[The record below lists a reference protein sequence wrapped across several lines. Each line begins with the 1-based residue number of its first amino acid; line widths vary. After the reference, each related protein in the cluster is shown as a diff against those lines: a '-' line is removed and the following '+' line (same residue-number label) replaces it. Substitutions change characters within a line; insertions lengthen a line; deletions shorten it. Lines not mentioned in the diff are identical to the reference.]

1 MNKRE
6 FWELINK
13 SVTMEKN
20 QYNWLTN
27 QLAEKK
33 VIEIVAFHEICS
45 KIQSKLIN
53 NTELLGVLQ
62 TRVDFISDDGYCYFC
77 EWLISKGE
85 EVIKSVLK
93 DPNNLIHLLPEKTR
107 FPPSNEGFTYV
118 TSEAYE
124 KKRQN
129 VLDDIDTSEDEN
141 KFVLLMTDDFYEA
154 INKITQ
160 V

>member
-1 MNKRE
+1 MKERE
-6 FWELINK
+6 CWDLLNQ
-13 SVTMEKN
+13 SVTMEEN
-20 QYNWLTN
+20 QYNWLAN

-33 VIEIVAFHEICS
+33 VIEIVEFNKFFS
-45 KIQSKLIN
+45 KIQSKLVN
-53 NTELLGVLQ
+53 DTELLGVLQ
-62 TRVDFISDDGYCYFC
+62 TRVSFVSDDGYCYFC

-85 EVIKSVLK
+85 EVIKSVLE
-93 DPNNLIHLLPEKTR
+93 DPNNLIQLLPEKTR

-129 VLDDIDTSEDEN
+129 VLDDIDKSEDEN

-154 INKITQ
+154 IQKVTQ

>member
-1 MNKRE
+1 MNERE
-6 FWELINK
+6 FWELINQ

-85 EVIKSVLK
+85 EVIKSVLE
-93 DPNNLIHLLPEKTR
+93 DPNNLIQILPEKTR

-118 TSEAYE
+118 TTEAYE

-141 KFVLLMTDDFYEA
+141 KFVLLMTDDFYEV
-154 INKITQ
+154 IQKVTQ

>member
-1 MNKRE
+1 MNERE
-6 FWELINK
+6 CWDLLNQ

-20 QYNWLTN
+20 QYNWLAN

-33 VIEIVAFHEICS
+33 VIEIVEFNKFFS
-45 KIQSKLIN
+45 KIQSKLVN
-53 NTELLGVLQ
+53 DTELLGVLQ
-62 TRVDFISDDGYCYFC
+62 TRVNFVSDDGYCYFC

-85 EVIKSVLK
+85 EVIESVIE
-93 DPNNLIHLLPEKTR
+93 DPNSLIQLLPEKTR

-141 KFVLLMTDDFYEA
+141 KFVLLVTDDFYEA
-154 INKITQ
+154 IQKVTQ